1 MQNLIGK
8 KLEYVVSLLEKSN
21 EKYEIVDNNHNVM
34 GDTTLVTN
42 IQKKDNVYKI
52 TTGEFIFDVKGNK
65 DEKENRWNKIT
76 KSHSYNNGW

>member
-1 MQNLIGK
+1 MQNLIGQ

-65 DEKENRWNKIT
+65 DEKENR
-76 KSHSYNNGW
+76 